1 MAIQFNEIPAD
12 QMLPLVFAEF
22 SGSAPAGADDLVKP
36 SLILGQKLSTGTAL
50 VGVEQRVFGTTQ
62 AVELAGRGSCL
73 ARQCARFFAQNP
85 GGDLRIIA
93 LADVSEGTAA
103 SATISLTGPTT
114 ADGTLHL
121 RIGDDLVAVDVASG
135 TEAPAVATAL
145 AAAIN
150 ANADLPVTA
159 AVGTE
164 SNTHVV
170 TVTHRHKG
178 AIGNQYALTVNALGQ
193 PGGEV
198 TPAGLGITLSS
209 NFLAGGATNPT
220 VASYITAM
228 GDAPYD
234 GIAPPLFDTTTLNAL
249 RTELGRRWT
258 PNVAL
263 RGHVFGALI
272 DSAADHITFAESR
285 NDPHFT
291 FATLRESTIPTHLTP
306 VCEVAAA
313 YLGFA
318 SRLLGNDPGAS
329 LQYGVLRGV
338 WGGAD
343 FTATERQALAKAG
356 AGTVV
361 RTASGELAIEA
372 EVTTY
377 TKNSAGARDNA
388 WQYTQRPYLLMRF
401 ERLCQARFKTRYP
414 DFKLGDDGNPFSAGQ
429 KVITPSIAKAEI
441 VSVYADMVGQ
451 AQMENIAEFKNS
463 LVIDRNTTNRNRLDG
478 LVKPN
483 LIDHL
488 RNVALRVDFQ

>member
-12 QMLPLVFAEF
+12 QMIPLVFAEF
-22 SGSAPAGADDLVKP
+22 SGSAPAGADALNNP
-36 SLILGQKLSTGTAL
+36 SLILGQKLSSGTAPA
-50 VGVEQRVFGTTQ
+50 GVEQRVFGPAQ
-62 AVELAGRGSCL
+62 AVALFGRGSCL

-85 GGDLRIIA
+85 SGDLRAIA
-93 LADVSEGTAA
+93 LSDVSEGTAA
-103 SATISLTGPTT
+103 SATITVTGPPT
-114 ADGTLHL
+114 ASGSIYL
-121 RIGDDLVAVDVASG
+121 RIGDDLVEVAVASG
-135 TEAPAVATAL
+135 ADADDIAADL
-145 AAAIN
+145 AEAIN

-159 AVGTE
+159 AVGTAPNE
-164 SNTHVV
+164 HVV
-170 TVTHRHKG
+170 TITHRHKG
-178 AIGNQYALTVNALGQ
+178 ALGNQYAVTVNALGQ

-198 TPAGLGITLSS
+198 TPAGLGLALSS
-209 NFLAGGATNPT
+209 AFLASGATNPT
-220 VASYITAM
+220 VADYVTAM
-228 GDAPYD
+228 GDAGYD

-272 DSAADHITFAESR
+272 DSAADHITFAEAR
-285 NDPHFT
+285 NDPHFS
-291 FATLRESTIPTHLTP
+291 FASLRESTIPTHLTP

-313 YLGFA
+313 YLGLA

-388 WQYTQRPYLLMRF
+388 WQYTQRPYLLQRF
-401 ERLCQARFKTRYP
+401 ERLCRARFLERYP

-429 KVITPSIAKAEI
+429 KVITPSISKAEI
-441 VSVYADMVGQ
+441 VSVYADMVGA
-451 AQMENIAEFKNS
+451 AQMENISEFKNS
-463 LVIDRNTTNRNRLDG
+463 LIVERNTTNRNRLDG